1 MPKARF
7 RDRGSRM
14 DHAAGYGLLN
24 MENAVRIRRN
34 RRILTACFM
43 GGLVRKGTDTQ
54 NSASMAAMV
63 FSTSSSPPSGPTIV
77 ETGFEP

>member
-1 MPKARF
+1 
-7 RDRGSRM
+7 
-14 DHAAGYGLLN
+14 
-24 MENAVRIRRN
+24 
-34 RRILTACFM
+34 M
-43 GGLVRKGTDTQ
+43 GGLRKGTDTQ

>member
-1 MPKARF
+1 MPKVRF

-14 DHAAGYGLLN
+14 DHAAGYGRLN

-43 GGLVRKGTDTQ
+43 GGLRKGTDTQ

>member
-24 MENAVRIRRN
+24 IENAVRIRRN

-43 GGLVRKGTDTQ
+43 GGLRKGTDTQ